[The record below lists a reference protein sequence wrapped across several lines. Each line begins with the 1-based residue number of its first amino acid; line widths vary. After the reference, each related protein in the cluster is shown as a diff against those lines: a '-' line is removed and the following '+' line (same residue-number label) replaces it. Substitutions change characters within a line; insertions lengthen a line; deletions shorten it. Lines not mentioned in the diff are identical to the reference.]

1 MPWDA
6 ISAVP
11 HYIFGDI
18 SPYKAQLR
26 SMHTARIQLDPD
38 YTYTLGMMKYLKA
51 ARDKKKISLR
61 LSTRLQEKKVNE
73 AQRIALENKLRKAT
87 GLKPITNLDQL
98 NEDKDEPQRTKPAK
112 DDAELVES
120 GNILVDYL
128 AIKNKSNTSQQA
140 QTGVQ

>member
-1 MPWDA
+1 
-6 ISAVP
+6 
-11 HYIFGDI
+11 
-18 SPYKAQLR
+18 
-26 SMHTARIQLDPD
+26 
-38 YTYTLGMMKYLKA
+38 MMKYLKA